1 MDIFDDILKQASSN
15 TKNASK
21 EIRKID
27 EARQKT
33 KKCTNVRLAAE
44 RKRSKIVKPPVEK
57 QKVLVSLIKSSLAKG
72 GIVVLHPVSAFY
84 FQFVIPKKKT
94 RDDSDVDKSRVALFL
109 KKQEEE
115 KRKTLTEK
123 KKQKEELIKLRLQ
136 SYGGKANK
144 KLAKQFGS
152 TPIELQQKYGNDRE
166 HEEHL
171 KKQQIKEKVSFMLYV
186 WLIKTYVIVSYMR
199 QHKSYSDIQ
208 ATYLFMTTTLG
219 TSMHR
224 SADQEESDRLNNE
237 LRGNIVKALE
247 RKKVVEK
254 MAGAGSCRNGPY
266 RIAINK
272 KNSLR
277 YLTKEDSPGP
287 SSSCVSEGKSRKID
301 TKIVSKRRLPPSES
315 NFLFLMKKAEA
326 IQNGKASPSPPLPS
340 PPPAKKKTH
349 NELLP
354 RDIREIKFP
363 EDKSKPTSRNNK
375 KAATIQRSNVT
386 KRMND
391 IQTGHTKEQKVP
403 PFISSGS
410 TSTPSSRRYL
420 PGDIRYQGPAPEQS
434 QTSVKMNNNPSIVAK
449 TNVKESDNKDIQAR
463 GPRRINKENLARAG
477 DQQQNPSIQMMS
489 QERAI
494 SRFKTHKHLHLKEQ
508 RRLEEMRRL
517 REDDELDEDVDD
529 EEYDSEM
536 DDFIDDSEFDEHLK
550 RGDLEE
556 TLRLINPRYDKN
568 RWKLRERMI
577 DDRHMEASYRDIARE
592 EKQSSR
598 IGLIEDIREAY
609 CGKSITL

>member
-1 MDIFDDILKQASSN
+1 MPDDLIH
-15 TKNASK
+15 
-21 EIRKID
+21 
-27 EARQKT
+27 
-33 KKCTNVRLAAE
+33 
-44 RKRSKIVKPPVEK
+44 PP
-57 QKVLVSLIKSSLAKG
+57 
-72 GIVVLHPVSAFY
+72 
-84 FQFVIPKKKT
+84 FVIPKKKT

-171 KKQQIKEKVSFMLYV
+171 KKQQIKEK
-186 WLIKTYVIVSYMR
+186 
-199 QHKSYSDIQ
+199 
-208 ATYLFMTTTLG
+208 
-219 TSMHR
+219 
-224 SADQEESDRLNNE
+224 EESDRLNNE